1 MKYTATSIKLT
12 FGIGYLLE
20 EKRYCRSS
28 LGGMKRVTVRHFQS
42 IRPYHAS
49 LPTRNSALLLFALV
63 QMGGADTI
71 VGQDHRLKRVHAAVE
86 QQRRRVKLRNIW
98 VRPIIYTRAAL
109 MDLELASNV
118 VNIEEEMMARVVVT
132 FALIILTTAVLLGMN
147 REDAQSLDTRCL
159 KVVNL
164 VPGAGVVHINVVRL
178 LKLYRLELHVVVT
191 FALILVM
198 TAVPLG
204 AKRADAQS
212 LDTRCLKVVLLVPA
226 GCLVQMLYTNVV
238 RLLYRMELH
247 PMVSSV

>member
-1 MKYTATSIKLT
+1 
-12 FGIGYLLE
+12 
-20 EKRYCRSS
+20 
-28 LGGMKRVTVRHFQS
+28 
-42 IRPYHAS
+42 
-49 LPTRNSALLLFALV
+49 
-63 QMGGADTI
+63 MGGADTI

-109 MDLELASNV
+109 TDLELASNV

-159 KVVNL
+159 KVVHL